1 MQQAPDFGF
10 CYLVKITVVG
20 GCLDAEVG
28 RKAAE
33 GSVTE
38 ELAVSSP
45 GSSTLRV
52 LTELL
57 LTAPSQAQGAPRFL
71 PAPIG

>member
-10 CYLVKITVVG
+10 CYLVKITV
-20 GCLDAEVG
+20 DAEVG

-45 GSSTLRV
+45 GSWTLRV